1 MAGPALA
8 VAGFLCV
15 LAVLAYGL
23 LRHAV
28 LAALTVAAPL
38 CFLAVLC
45 VLPYPLPVYGF
56 LFGFFITP
64 LCTLLF
70 NDLLC
75 RSICLGAAPR
85 DAAASALKQI
95 LRAVVPI
102 LAVYL
107 LAVRAFYTE
116 PGAGTA
122 GVIALASVL
131 AALAISLAVGSAAL
145 LLDYPED
152 FVARANA
159 ARERRERLF
168 ERPAGL
174 SETRWALSVSGIA
187 LVVAAIAVSGFLRL
201 HSPLGWPAVIKAVI
215 LAALLTASF
224 AAITRN
230 SRLTLAATSAS
241 LIAAA
246 LISWSFARMNSQ
258 SRGYFDLWLVLPP
271 DLVAMSVLML
281 RMSVHVGDGQAP
293 VSAVALTLREQ
304 GPATTAAFLVL
315 AVIATGESLVIPSGG
330 LADFM
335 PVLAG
340 LAAALLFF
348 PAFAN
353 ALYHFLPRYRS
364 VDEVFGKR

>member
-15 LAVLAYGL
+15 LAILAYGL
-23 LRHAV
+23 LRHV
-28 LAALTVAAPL
+28 YLAALTVAAPL
-38 CFLAVLC
+38 CFLAALC
-45 VLPYPLPVYGF
+45 ALPYQWSAYGF
-56 LFGFFITP
+56 LFGFFLTP

-102 LAVYL
+102 LTVYL

-122 GVIALASVL
+122 GVIALASAL

-152 FVARANA
+152 FIARANA

-174 SETRWALSVSGIA
+174 SETRWAFSVSGIA
-187 LVVAAIAVSGFLRL
+187 LVIAAIAVSGFLRL
-201 HSPLGWPAVIKAVI
+201 HSPPGWPAVIKAGVM
-215 LAALLTASF
+215 AVLLTAAF
-224 AAITRN
+224 AMITRN
-230 SRLTLAATSAS
+230 WRLTLAATSAS

-246 LISWSFARMNSQ
+246 LIMWSFARMNPQ
-258 SRGYFDLWLVLPP
+258 SRGYFDLWLVLVP
-271 DLVAMSVLML
+271 DLVAMSVLVL
-281 RMSVHVGDGQAP
+281 RMSAHIGDGEAP

-304 GPATTAAFLVL
+304 GPATAMAFLVV
-315 AVIATGESLVIPSGG
+315 AAITTGESMLLGYGG

-340 LAAALLFF
+340 LATALLFF

-353 ALYHFLPRYRS
+353 TLYHLLPRYRS